1 MGHRLI
7 AILDLKWRI
16 KNEHQEISYF
26 SAGIVQCRNAKR
38 FGRIAELVWDDEQKD
53 KDGVFARC
61 VRDHLYPYSR
71 IDPAFAWSC
80 PPQMDAKKA
89 YIKDLVV
96 YAELMH
102 YIDMHKEDDT
112 GMEEFK
118 YDLLEKEPLYPD
130 VQAIVAVE
138 SIKGT
143 WV

>member
-1 MGHRLI
+1 MSIKKL
-7 AILDLKWRI
+7 AILAPELCDA
-16 KNEHQEISYF
+16 E
-26 SAGIVQCRNAKR
+26 NAKR

-102 YIDMHKEDDT
+102 YIDMHKEDNT
-112 GMEEFK
+112 GMEELK

-130 VQAIVAVE
+130 VQAVASVE

>member
-1 MGHRLI
+1 MSIKKL
-7 AILDLKWRI
+7 AILAPELCDA
-16 KNEHQEISYF
+16 E
-26 SAGIVQCRNAKR
+26 NAKR
-38 FGRIAELVWDDEQKD
+38 FGRIAELVWEDEQKD

-80 PPQMDAKKA
+80 PPKMDAKKA

-102 YIDMHKEDDT
+102 YIDMHKEDNT
-112 GMEEFK
+112 GMEELK

-130 VQAIVAVE
+130 VQAVASVE

>member
-1 MGHRLI
+1 MSIKKL
-7 AILDLKWRI
+7 AILAPELCDA
-16 KNEHQEISYF
+16 E
-26 SAGIVQCRNAKR
+26 NAKR
-38 FGRIAELVWDDEQKD
+38 FGRIAELIWEDEQKD

-102 YIDMHKEDDT
+102 YIDMHKEDNT
-112 GMEEFK
+112 GMEELK

-130 VQAIVAVE
+130 VQAVASVE